1 MKSKNISRVERAKKA
16 QKKRIYVIIST
27 ILIFLLCITI
37 YLYTSFDS
45 YKSMGI
51 MYNEISAINI
61 TSMPSPP
68 NNIKLDNID
77 EIKEFINTL
86 NKVKLK
92 RIENKEKENG
102 WIYKVK
108 ISGNKEYVLQISS
121 KNEIIINEEKYKTEN
136 IELLKNY
143 IKGLIEKDSSSIETE
158 SVTNGNENNRE
169 ETSSANA
176 STTVAENHSVD
187 ENKDNNEINNDN
199 KTNIEEEGNDK
210 PKYSYG
216 KYTISKSDASTENIG
231 FWFGRNKDFKRPE
244 APLTI
249 EDFKKYNA
257 YYLGED
263 EKVIYLTFDEGLNN
277 TQAEKNLDTLKKH
290 NIKGTFFVTKGFIEA
305 NTDIV
310 KRMVNEGHVVGNHT
324 YNHPNMAQTAEE
336 NPEQFIKELAIT
348 EDTFKNLVGTEMD
361 KVLRFPEGTF
371 SECAMDYANEMGY
384 KCIFWSFAYK
394 DWNAEWNDKDYA
406 LDWMKTYSHNGA
418 IYLLHGVNKANA
430 DALDEFI
437 TYMDS
442 EGYRFDVVTNLN

>member
-1 MKSKNISRVERAKKA
+1 MKSSDTSRKEKAKNRKK
-16 QKKRIYVIIST
+16 KEGKVFFLLSVIIM
-27 ILIFLLCITI
+27 ILILVLVFLVNRRGEIKI
-37 YLYTSFDS
+37 PKETSNVKAES
-45 YKSMGI
+45 AT
-51 MYNEISAINI
+51 NENI
-61 TSMPSPP
+61 TNINK
-68 NNIKLDNID
+68 NNK
-77 EIKEFINTL
+77 KET
-86 NKVKLK
+86 
-92 RIENKEKENG
+92 
-102 WIYKVK
+102 
-108 ISGNKEYVLQISS
+108 
-121 KNEIIINEEKYKTEN
+121 
-136 IELLKNY
+136 
-143 IKGLIEKDSSSIETE
+143 DSVSASTDIVNNNSIE
-158 SVTNGNENNRE
+158 ENN
-169 ETSSANA
+169 TNNNNNTNSN
-176 STTVAENHSVD
+176 
-187 ENKDNNEINNDN
+187 NKDDNDN
-199 KTNIEEEGNDK
+199 KKEEENTNIDNSK
-210 PKYSYG
+210 TKYSYG

-348 EDTFKNLVGTEMD
+348 ENTFKELIGTEMN

-371 SECAMDYANEMGY
+371 SECAMDYANQMGY

-394 DWNAEWNDKDYA
+394 DWNAEWNDKEYA
-406 LDWMKTYSHNGA
+406 LDWMKTYSHKGA

-437 TYMDS
+437 TYM
-442 EGYRFDVVTNLN
+442 EGQGYRFDVVTNLN